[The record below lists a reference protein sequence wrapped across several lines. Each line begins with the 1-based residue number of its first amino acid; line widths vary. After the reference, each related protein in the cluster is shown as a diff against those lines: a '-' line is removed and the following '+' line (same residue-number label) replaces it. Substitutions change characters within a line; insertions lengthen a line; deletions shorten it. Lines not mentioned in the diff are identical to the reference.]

1 MNSKIDDLLPTRQS
15 LLGRLK
21 DWGDREG
28 WQDFF
33 NTYWKLIYSVALK
46 AGLGDA
52 EAQDIVQETMIGVAK
67 AISEFQYNPKTGS
80 FKGWLLTITRRRI
93 ADHFRRKYTQ
103 PAAGFQSEFEVDS
116 STPLLSRIPDDDPS
130 WESVWEEEWERNLLD
145 VALENVKHKV
155 KSRQYQLFD
164 CFVLKQW
171 PMSEVREK
179 LGVSMAQVYF
189 AKYKVTGLV
198 HLELRKL
205 KLCSEGGHLACK

>member
-1 MNSKIDDLLPTRQS
+1 MDSRKNDLIPTRQS

-21 DWGDREG
+21 DWDDHEG

-46 AGLGDA
+46 AGLADA
-52 EAQDIVQETMIGVAK
+52 EAQDIVQETMIAVVK
-67 AISEFQYNPKTGS
+67 AISEFQYNPQNGS

-103 PAAGFQSEFEVDS
+103 PSVGFQSDVDDEGA
-116 STPLLSRIPDDDPS
+116 TPLLSRIPDDDLS
-130 WESVWEEEWERNLLD
+130 WETVWEEEWERNLLD
-145 VALENVKHKV
+145 VALESVKHKV

-171 PMSEVREK
+171 PMTEVRER

-189 AKYKVTGLV
+189 AKYKVTALV
-198 HLELRKL
+198 ERELRQL
-205 KLCSEGGHLACK
+205 KLSQEKQIACK

>member
-1 MNSKIDDLLPTRQS
+1 LDDRGFAC
-15 LLGRLK
+15 LLGRLN
-21 DWGDREG
+21 DWEDRAG

-46 AGLGDA
+46 AGLDDA

-67 AISEFQYNPKTGS
+67 AISEFQYNPETGS

-93 ADHFRRKYTQ
+93 ADHFRRKYAQ
-103 PAAGFQSEFEVDS
+103 PAAGFQSECEEDCA
-116 STPLLSRIPDDDPS
+116 TPLLSRIQDDDLS

-171 PMSEVREK
+171 PMSDVREK

-198 HLELRKL
+198 QRELRKL
-205 KLCSEGGHLACK
+205 KLRSEEGQLACK